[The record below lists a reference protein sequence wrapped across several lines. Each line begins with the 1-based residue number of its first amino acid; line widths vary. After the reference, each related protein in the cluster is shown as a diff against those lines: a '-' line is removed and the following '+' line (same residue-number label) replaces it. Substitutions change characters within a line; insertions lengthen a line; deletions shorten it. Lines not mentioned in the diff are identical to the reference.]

1 MKKDNEQT
9 TFPDTYLMNVTA
21 KGINLR
27 VSSVINNPGRN
38 QMVLEIFKGASLSH
52 WGRKAVPLI
61 VIPQEKAIF
70 YVGRLNW
77 YRNMCIWD
85 KRGKSSDDRSA
96 LSSSVKIDKPV
107 LLS

>member
-52 WGRKAVPLI
+52 
-61 VIPQEKAIF
+61 
-70 YVGRLNW
+70 
-77 YRNMCIWD
+77 
-85 KRGKSSDDRSA
+85 
-96 LSSSVKIDKPV
+96 
-107 LLS
+107 